1 MLQTARV
8 ITRLLVTL
16 RSRGRN
22 SAGMGGGLSGKPHCM
37 CTDITSLSFH
47 SKFQITILT
56 HNMSAYTTLVRQL
69 FAIINPSECGS
80 WGEGL
85 PTLLERVVSLPTEE
99 LDTPSFDSR
108 DSRADPVTWSTKPH
122 PVTGRKYRL
131 SLYRPQEAALG
142 SRAVHYTGL
151 HGCHPVLH
159 NVAKLQTRPA
169 PWFLD
174 CTLAV
179 TQLIEGVM
187 AGLPLNTPYVVT
199 AAAGRPVHL
208 NDIEASLPGVPIF
221 VLTLGG
227 LDDPRPNVYEVDLSR
242 FKWLVPR
249 SLAFLRLAVITSERL
264 RQYTAIIANSVCSL
278 GVYTPALLQSAHAH
292 KVLTSFNAWGFNP
305 VCLHLAAIPATWQST
320 QLEDAYWSLGPVAHW
335 VYGADEIACQTAQSI
350 TYIVESPNLQSL
362 EFYYEHTGYESLGV
376 IAGHHEIGWSTHYYP
391 TRNSF
396 VSQSQIDIDFAV
408 PGPITRQLDNSG
420 WDRDA
425 PWRGKGTV
433 TYDTTLLEPI
443 PPPAPVIPVL
453 TSRGW
458 VVPDGKVW
466 RWNEENRGF
475 RHPRNKDHIY
485 LCVPDPISD
494 FTISQPRPDIVDG
507 PVFNLVNTVVAWL
520 NGVIKPHTRYFVTA
534 ADNHYLHDFATVQR
548 RAADFLAD
556 EIILFAGA
564 GELTGVDHNLPR
576 VHTLKVPYIN
586 ESGRS
591 MMYYRLLPY
600 IATPKEGAQFVIGNV
615 RAGDAPP
622 VRLREKFWAAKRSVL
637 SWNQYHRGP
646 VMNAAHYGIVGGLDI
661 HMDLLHLFT
670 EFAHTYGPDELYF
683 YKHDPVVVRES
694 SVWDCV
700 AADPLVFKP
709 WPHHAF
715 VFENGQVTRIWPD
728 LSPSKEFTRTTGVP
742 FDRIPLTLR
751 GLALAGEFALFIGYL
766 ALNPSYAVDVDVF
779 FLTIG
784 TTGDRIPFK
793 YLTKGTNRYSRRSA
807 CSLHL
812 NDHQAGK
819 RLLATLEGT
828 GSLRASIPDFGRAF
842 ELAYVLAEH
851 YTTVVPRQLFAQ
863 LPGQILV
870 DLEPSRLLTRGG
882 EVPGNIWLTCALK
895 VARWLSFGYRVSV
908 TVGPWRL
915 PRSADGE
922 SRLTRGTTIKPGV
935 VLVRGSTTIDTSHL
949 SYDEELTHYHHTA
962 LARTKVLATGNGTI
976 ETARYLGAE
985 VDAIRPYA
993 DTTYLTPTIINHW
1006 PVINPAPFASAA
1018 MFLSPFEM
1026 VGYALSDR
1034 HIFVNLYT
1042 LLSHYIVSLLQWV
1055 IILLTF
1061 YFKGRALFFGLT
1073 TATFFFGTTNTLT
1086 IILGPVLLAICLATA
1101 SHIGLIPVTVMAGR
1115 LVLQHFDLS
1124 ALVTFVTIIQ
1134 FPITLKSI
1142 AIALM
1147 RVIIYTNQSRV
1158 LVATAV
1164 PVLRAFGSTKYLVVR
1179 PFQFSSAWLPHVA
1192 LWDSRTC
1199 LELSLEP
1206 THFRSRI
1213 PDRVFF
1219 RTTRVQASDY
1229 EGVLLVPIPQMTY
1242 ATQIPGFKY
1251 LPLGNC
1257 FMVLA
1262 SYGHA
1267 SIWIGPLLIIWKLV
1281 GLEFGFAV
1289 LWYTLGQAIVT
1300 ICLRLHQ
1307 L

>member
-1 MLQTARV
+1 MA
-8 ITRLLVTL
+8 
-16 RSRGRN
+16 
-22 SAGMGGGLSGKPHCM
+22 
-37 CTDITSLSFH
+37 
-47 SKFQITILT
+47 
-56 HNMSAYTTLVRQL
+56 AYTTLVSQL
-69 FAIINPSECGS
+69 FAIVNPSECGT

-85 PTLLERVVSLPTEE
+85 PTLLERIVSLPTEE
-99 LDTPSFDSR
+99 LDTPSFDNR
-108 DSRADPVTWSTKPH
+108 DSRSDPVEWSTKPH
-122 PVTGRKYRL
+122 PVTGRKFRL
-131 SLYRPQEAALG
+131 SLYRPEEAALG
-142 SRAVHYTGL
+142 CRAAHYTGL

-174 CTLAV
+174 CTQAV
-179 TQLIEGVM
+179 TQMIEATM
-187 AGLPLNTPYVVT
+187 AGLPANTPYVVT
-199 AAAGRPVHL
+199 AAAGRPIHL
-208 NDIEASLPGVPIF
+208 NDVEASIPGVPIF

-227 LDDPRPNVYEVDLSR
+227 LSDPRPNVHEIDLSR

-249 SLAFLRLAVITSERL
+249 SLAFLRLAVITSSKL

-278 GVYTPALLQSAHAH
+278 GIYTPALLQSAHAH
-292 KVLTSFNAWGFNP
+292 RVLTSFNAWGFNP
-305 VCLHLAAIPATWQST
+305 VCLHLAAIPSTWVST

-335 VYGADEIACQTAQSI
+335 VYGADEVACQVAQSI
-350 TYIVESPNLQSL
+350 TYIIESKDLMAL
-362 EFYYEHTGYESLGV
+362 EFHYHNTGYESLGV
-376 IAGHHEIGWSTHYYP
+376 IAGHHEIGWATHFYP

-396 VSQSQIDIDFAV
+396 VSQDQYAVDFAV
-408 PGPITRQLDNSG
+408 PGPVTRQLDNSG
-420 WDRDA
+420 WQRDA
-425 PWRGKGTV
+425 PWRGKGTI
-433 TYDTTLLEPI
+433 TFDTTILEPI
-443 PPPAPVIPVL
+443 PPPAPVIPIL

-507 PVFNLVNTVVAWL
+507 PIFDLFNTVTQWL
-520 NGVIKPHTRYFVTA
+520 DSIIKPNTRYFVTA
-534 ADNHYLHDFATVQR
+534 ADNHYLRNFNVVQQ
-548 RAADFLAD
+548 RAADFHAD

-564 GELTGVDHNLPR
+564 GELTGIDGDLPP
-576 VHTLKVPYIN
+576 VHVLNVPYIN

-622 VRLREKFWAAKRSVL
+622 ERLREKFWLAKRSVL

-661 HMDLLHLFT
+661 RMDLMHLLT

-683 YKHDPVVVRES
+683 YKHDPVVVRQS

-728 LSPSKEFTRTTGVP
+728 VCPKGRFTRTTHIP
-742 FDRIPLTLR
+742 FDRVPLNLK
-751 GLALAGEFALFIGYL
+751 GLTLAGEQALFIGRL
-766 ALNPSYAVDVDVF
+766 ALNFSYAVDTDVF

-784 TTGDRIPFK
+784 TAGDQVPYK
-793 YLTKGTNRYSRRSA
+793 YLVKGTNKYSRRSA
-807 CSLHL
+807 CGLHL
-812 NDHQAGK
+812 NDTEAGK

-828 GSLRASIPDFGRAF
+828 GSLRNSLGDFGRAF
-842 ELAYVLAEH
+842 ELAYALAEH

-863 LPGQILV
+863 LPGQILA

-882 EVPGNIWLTCALK
+882 EVPGNPWLTGALK

-908 TVGPWRL
+908 TAGPWRL

-922 SRLTRGTTIKPGV
+922 SRLAGGHRVRPGTI
-935 VLVRGSTTIDTSHL
+935 LVRGSTTIDTDHL
-949 SYDEELTHYHHTA
+949 TYDEELTQYHHSA
-962 LARTKVLATGNGTI
+962 LARAKVLATGNGTI

-985 VDAIRPYA
+985 VHAIRPFA

-1006 PVINPAPFASAA
+1006 PVINAAPFASAA

-1026 VGYALSDR
+1026 VGYAFSDR
-1034 HIFVNLYT
+1034 HILVNLYT
-1042 LLSHYIVSLLQWV
+1042 LLSHYLLSLVQWAV
-1055 IILLTF
+1055 ILLTF
-1061 YFKGRALFFGLT
+1061 YFKGRTLFFGLT
-1073 TATFFFGTTNTLT
+1073 SATFFFGTTNALT
-1086 IILGPVLLAICLATA
+1086 IILGPVVLAICLAAA
-1101 SHIGLIPVTVMAGR
+1101 SHIGLLPVTVMAGR
-1115 LVLQHFDLS
+1115 LALQHFDLS

-1134 FPITLKSI
+1134 FPITLMSI
-1142 AIALM
+1142 ATAIM
-1147 RVIIYTNQSRV
+1147 RVIVYTNQARV
-1158 LVATAV
+1158 LVATV
-1164 PVLRAFGSTKYLVVR
+1164 LPILRAFGSTKYLVVR
-1179 PFQFSSAWLPHVA
+1179 PFEFSSAWLPHVS

-1206 THFRSRI
+1206 THFRARI

-1219 RTTRVQASDY
+1219 RTSRVEATEY
-1229 EGVLLVPIPQMTY
+1229 EGVLLIPIPQMTY
-1242 ATQIPGFKY
+1242 ATRVPGFKY

-1257 FMVLA
+1257 FMVLT
-1262 SYGHA
+1262 SYGHVSLLVA
-1267 SIWIGPLLIIWKLV
+1267 PLLLMWKLL
-1281 GLEFGFAV
+1281 GFEFSFAV

-1300 ICLRLHQ
+1300 VCLRLHQ